1 MLVVWAHGG
10 MLGRRGQGYQV
21 GFVAND
27 VFWGGGPYWDW
38 LACFRVHST

>member
-21 GFVAND
+21 GFVAD
-27 VFWGGGPYWDW
+27 AVFCGGGPYWDW
-38 LACFRVHST
+38 LAYFGVRST